1 MWSFGSELACWSLA
15 LRGTG
20 AGERREKRN
29 GIEGAGEED
38 LLLFAEKAE
47 AFFFVFLA
55 LAWAGF
61 GCQGNRGGQGLG
73 SAGGGGAMAAGG
85 HLGLIRARSTGD
97 GLHPRVH
104 LLVIFGLEEILIPI
118 CSFQFE
124 HMLLLL
130 VVEGDLT
137 CSILQAD
144 GDLVVIGDALA
155 GTLNVFVEAHFPVVD
170 HTIHIVPG
178 SAGCLLVVTLP
189 LMFAVQDAF
198 HLVGWG

>member
-104 LLVIFGLEEILIPI
+104 LLLRPRRGFIRT
-118 CSFQFE
+118 
-124 HMLLLL
+124 HN
-130 VVEGDLT
+130 T
-137 CSILQAD
+137 
-144 GDLVVIGDALA
+144 
-155 GTLNVFVEAHFPVVD
+155 D
-170 HTIHIVPG
+170 HTNT
-178 SAGCLLVVTLP
+178 STLRHP
-189 LMFAVQDAF
+189 RYPHKRQGLKTAKDTQHSQEEDSQSFMHNVQIKS
-198 HLVGWG
+198 